1 MKLKP
6 GNQTGTIKVLR

>member
-6 GNQTGTIKVLR
+6 GKVLFNCS